1 MSTDST
7 HRSGK
12 REPCFL
18 LYGLRTYQTQHRIA
32 VLRRNWRSHGAII
45 AWSNRYLYEDMMR
58 DYGNSYITY
67 HMVNSDV
74 LPRKS
79 FPVVFHGIRGNEEH
93 TTSSPT
99 YFNVLEASIIR
110 DYCMKF
116 MRDPERPI
124 CKHGTFSASPF
135 LPNSL

>member
-1 MSTDST
+1 
-7 HRSGK
+7 
-12 REPCFL
+12 
-18 LYGLRTYQTQHRIA
+18 
-32 VLRRNWRSHGAII
+32 
-45 AWSNRYLYEDMMR
+45 MR

-74 LPRKS
+74 LPRKG

-110 DYCMKF
+110 DYCMKLT
-116 MRDPERPI
+116 RDPERKI
-124 CKHGTFSASPF
+124 CKHRTFSASPPF
-135 LPNSL
+135 PPNSL